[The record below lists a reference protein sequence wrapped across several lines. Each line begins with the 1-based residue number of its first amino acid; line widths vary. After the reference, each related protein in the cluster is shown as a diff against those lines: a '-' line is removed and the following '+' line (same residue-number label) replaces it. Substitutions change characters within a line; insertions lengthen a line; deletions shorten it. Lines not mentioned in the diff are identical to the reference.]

1 MKRTIDPN
9 DREFL
14 EQLHRLASAT
24 VQEICAE
31 LGVTATAVRQRLLRL
46 QGLQFVERELV
57 RSGRGR
63 PHHTYY
69 VTEAGLKRLGDN
81 YEDLALI
88 LWRELRQIEEPDIR
102 ERIVN
107 RVRDAFVD
115 RYRSSVQG
123 NSLHQRMAELQT
135 ALVDQGFD
143 VEFDASGR
151 VPVLR
156 ENNCPYLEIASSDP
170 SICELEQSV
179 YERVLGSRV
188 TLTQCCL
195 DGHRCCEFVVTEE
208 SEPLIETTVV
218 PDI

>member
-1 MKRTIDPN
+1 MIRTIDPN
-9 DREFL
+9 DRQFL

-31 LGVTATAVRQRLLRL
+31 LGVTATAVRQRLQRL
-46 QGLQFVERELV
+46 QSLEFVERELV

-63 PHHTYY
+63 PHHAYY

-107 RVRDAFVD
+107 RIRDAFVD
-115 RYRSSVQG
+115 RYQRTVHG
-123 NSLHQRMAELQT
+123 NSLNQRMAELQT
-135 ALVDQGFD
+135 ALVDRGFD
-143 VEFDASGR
+143 VEFDDSGR
-151 VPVLR
+151 LPILR

-170 SICELEQSV
+170 TICELEQAV
-179 YERVLGSRV
+179 YERVLGGRI

-195 DGHRCCEFVVTEE
+195 DGHRCCEFEAVEE
-208 SEPLIETTVV
+208 SG
-218 PDI
+218 